1 MRLYIYVYLVYLVLS
16 ILGTLYIYVYL
27 VLSVLSALGSMNE
40 GKFCEEV
47 AGDSWVEGIMA
58 FMPPLSAHLGRKLP
72 CFMDIGLGTWRE
84 RERGHNRNWG
94 IL

>member
-1 MRLYIYVYLVYLVLS
+1 MYLVC
-16 ILGTLYIYVYL
+16 L
-27 VLSVLSALGSMNE
+27 VLSVLGALGSMNE

-84 RERGHNRNWG
+84 RERGHNRNWD

>member
-1 MRLYIYVYLVYLVLS
+1 MYLVC
-16 ILGTLYIYVYL
+16 L
-27 VLSVLSALGSMNE
+27 VLSVLGALGSMNE

-47 AGDSWVEGIMA
+47 AGDSWEKEIMA

-84 RERGHNRNWG
+84 RERVHNRNWD